1 MRTDNRHE
9 FQARFHWHLLDLKIN
24 LVYIKSGSPKLNGKV
39 EISHRTDEQE
49 FCQFLEYTDDVNL
62 NEQLEAWEKYYNL
75 HRPHSAHKGF
85 TPDEVLKAK
94 LENRFFK
101 CQS

>member
-1 MRTDNRHE
+1 MRTDYGHE
-9 FQARFHWHLLDLKIN
+9 YQAYFHWHLLDLKIN
-24 LVYIKSGSPKLNGKV
+24 LVYITSGSPKLNGKV

-49 FCQFLEYTDDVNL
+49 FYQCLEYADDVNL

-85 TPDEVLKAK
+85 RPYEVLKAN
-94 LENRFFK
+94 LEKRFFE